1 MISCT
6 CKHEKISAVC
16 HVCILP
22 SIAVEGKKNLSK
34 QLNDVDRRVVKTVTP
49 ENHQQHR
56 ETFERSDSAENSA
69 ASTTASTD
77 SSFLNQSSSCDAS
90 STPKGHSKARQKASV
105 VIEKTRKR
113 LNNLWT
119 KK

>member
-1 MISCT
+1 MHIVNIIIITVNTNHS
-6 CKHEKISAVC
+6 
-16 HVCILP
+16 
-22 SIAVEGKKNLSK
+22 KKNLKGHGNGVRGDDLKKQIIPSVKNSK
-34 QLNDVDRRVVKTVTP
+34 VQEKREVFE
-49 ENHQQHR
+49 ENR
-56 ETFERSDSAENSA
+56 ADSAENSA

-77 SSFLNQSSSCDAS
+77 SSFLNQSSSFDA

>member
-1 MISCT
+1 M
-6 CKHEKISAVC
+6 EKKQSAT
-16 HVCILP
+16 
-22 SIAVEGKKNLSK
+22 SAKE
-34 QLNDVDRRVVKTVTP
+34 RRDIFE
-49 ENHQQHR
+49 ENR
-56 ETFERSDSAENSA
+56 ADSAENSA

-77 SSFLNQSSSCDAS
+77 SSFLNQSSSCDA

-119 KK
+119 KKS

>member
-1 MISCT
+1 M
-6 CKHEKISAVC
+6 KGHANGRDEM
-16 HVCILP
+16 
-22 SIAVEGKKNLSK
+22 KKQTPATK
-34 QLNDVDRRVVKTVTP
+34 ERR
-49 ENHQQHR
+49 EQFQEQR
-56 ETFERSDSAENSA
+56 ADSADNSA

-77 SSFLNQSSSCDAS
+77 SSFLNQSSSCDV

-119 KK
+119 KKS